1 MPPRDLC
8 EAPNCLLPE
17 KLPDASGSFLED
29 SGNLPDASRTSVC
42 QLGNIYIYI
51 REEICVYI
59 NIYIYIYIYS
69 YIYTS
74 CHGYIYMGDAENV
87 EDFGIQLNG
96 LRIVLGG

>member
-51 REEICVYI
+51 YVKKYMYI
-59 NIYIYIYIYS
+59 
-69 YIYTS
+69 
-74 CHGYIYMGDAENV
+74 
-87 EDFGIQLNG
+87 
-96 LRIVLGG
+96 